1 MCELFALSAS
11 GVVDVR
17 LSLHELAR
25 HGGETGIH
33 ADGWGVAFLQDR
45 DVALFRE
52 PIAAAR
58 SPWITCLQ
66 THPVRSDTVLA
77 HIRHATRGAITLE
90 NTQPF
95 VRELWGRTHVFAHNG
110 DLGSDLSH
118 RSVVAPRY
126 RSIGETDS
134 EAAFCLLLER
144 LADGVDPARADA
156 PDVIFETFAACAH
169 EMRQRGPANVIYA
182 SNGRLLVHADRR
194 TQAPGVIEPPGLW
207 LLERHCS
214 EGARAAVADEGVH
227 VTGVGIDV
235 ALIASV
241 PLTGE
246 RWQPLEQGSV
256 LEIGHGRVC
265 RTEKA

>member
-11 GVVDVR
+11 SAVDVR

-33 ADGWGVAFLQDR
+33 GDGWGAAFLQDR

-52 PIAAAR
+52 PTAAAR
-58 SPWITCLQ
+58 SPWITCLE
-66 THPVRSDTVLA
+66 THPVRSGAVLA
-77 HIRHATRGAITLE
+77 HIRHATRGAVALE

-95 VRELWGRTHVFAHNG
+95 VRELWGRAHVFAHNG
-110 DLGSDLSH
+110 DLGSGLIH
-118 RSVVAPRY
+118 RPVVAPRY

-144 LADGVDPARADA
+144 LATTVDPTRTDA
-156 PDVIFETFAACAH
+156 AAVIFETFAAFVR
-169 EMRQRGPANVIYA
+169 EMREHGPANVIYV
-182 SNGRLLVHADRR
+182 SGSRLLVHADRR

-207 LLERHCS
+207 LLERHCG
-214 EGARAAVADEGVH
+214 EGAKALVGEGVH
-227 VTGVGIDV
+227 VAGRGVDV
-235 ALIASV
+235 TLVASV

-246 RWQPLEQGSV
+246 PWRPLEQGSV
-256 LEIGHGRVC
+256 LELEHGRLRRAEQV
-265 RTEKA
+265 

>member
-11 GVVDVR
+11 TAVDVR

-33 ADGWGVAFLQDR
+33 ADGWGVAFMQDR

-52 PIAAAR
+52 PSAAAH
-58 SPWITCLQ
+58 SPWIICLE
-66 THPVRSDTVLA
+66 THPFRTMTVLA

-95 VRELWGRTHVFAHNG
+95 SRELWGRVHTFAHNG
-110 DLGSDLSH
+110 DVGSELAHDA
-118 RSVVAPRY
+118 VAPPRY
-126 RSIGETDS
+126 RAIGETDS

-144 LADGVDPARADA
+144 LAAGVNPAQADA
-156 PDVIFETFAACAH
+156 PDVIFETFAVFAH
-169 EMRQRGPANVIYA
+169 EMRERGPANIIYA

-194 TQAPGVIEPPGLW
+194 TKAPGVIEPPGLW

-214 EGARAAVADEGVH
+214 DVAAVAGEAVH
-227 VTGVGIDV
+227 VAGVGVDV
-235 ALIASV
+235 ALVASV

-246 RWQPLEQGSV
+246 RWRPLEQGSV
-256 LEIGHGRVC
+256 LQLERGRVR
-265 RTEKA
+265 RTERV